1 MLRFI
6 SLLQGRTPP
15 HVVLLT
21 NLAPGSMLQGS
32 LDTKAVAKFCK
43 EFPEITVRHLPGL
56 HAKSYVADEHTAIV
70 TSGNLTSSSLFQN
83 YEYGIQ
89 VDDPA
94 AVRRIASDLVAY
106 GRLGTQV
113 SIDELDRLAEISESL
128 KAKYSEA
135 LNSAQKRF
143 KDEFEQQLEV
153 MVESLRLLRAKP
165 GESTNSIF
173 ARTIVYILR
182 DGPLATRD
190 IHPLISMIHPDL
202 CDDRIDRVIN
212 GVRFGRAWKHRVRG
226 AQVNLRRQGL
236 IELAGG
242 NWHLPW
248 QHADPSDWDGP

>member
-1 MLRFI
+1 MQTVRSPWAKTFDSFVRSVRQRAIIVSPFITEEPLLRFT

-153 MVESLRLLRAKP
+153 TVESLRLLRAKP

-182 DGPLATRD
+182 DGPLATAAG
-190 IHPLISMIHPDL
+190 ISIPLS
-202 CDDRIDRVIN
+202 
-212 GVRFGRAWKHRVRG
+212 A
-226 AQVNLRRQGL
+226 
-236 IELAGG
+236 
-242 NWHLPW
+242 
-248 QHADPSDWDGP
+248 